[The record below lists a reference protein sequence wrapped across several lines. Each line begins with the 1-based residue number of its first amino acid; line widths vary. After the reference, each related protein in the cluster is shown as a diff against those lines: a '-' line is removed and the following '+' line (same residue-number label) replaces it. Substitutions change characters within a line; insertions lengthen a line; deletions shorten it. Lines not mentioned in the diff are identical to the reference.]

1 MLNHILKII
10 PKVKGIVFSDF
21 NYGVISENIIKK
33 VTEIAHEKNILLF
46 ADSQSSSQICSIT
59 KFKKQTLLCP
69 NEKEARISLQNNFSG
84 LESLVNDIFKIS
96 SPQKLIMKLGGQ
108 GFIAYEKN
116 KNGRLQ
122 NQHFPAL
129 SSNPADVAGAGDS
142 LLAFMALSLSAGI
155 DFMEA
160 SAISCFMC
168 MLAVESIGNKS
179 ISDKQLLLRIKQY
192 L

>member
-1 MLNHILKII
+1 M
-10 PKVKGIVFSDF
+10 
-21 NYGVISENIIKK
+21 
-33 VTEIAHEKNILLF
+33 
-46 ADSQSSSQICSIT
+46 
-59 KFKKQTLLCP
+59 
-69 NEKEARISLQNNFSG
+69 
-84 LESLVNDIFKIS
+84 
-96 SPQKLIMKLGGQ
+96 
-108 GFIAYEKN
+108 
-116 KNGRLQ
+116 
-122 NQHFPAL
+122 